1 MTIIDEN
8 DRLVI
13 SKKVEGEDALLYS
26 KGVDYGVEP
35 SDVDFEPMLA
45 RDISER
51 DQDFIL
57 KGKVVDKSFIATDVI
72 YHGEFMANKP
82 WHKRYLDLKKGFSY
96 TPSIRM
102 SGSIVVEDGDE
113 ITDAAHAF
121 KVSPH
126 FEGVYIEGYDSDLY
140 DERVFMSTEEVEDL
154 E

>member
-26 KGVDYGVEP
+26 KGVDYSVRPEG
-35 SDVDFEPMLA
+35 VDFEPMLA
-45 RDISER
+45 RDISEK

-57 KGKVVDKSFIATDVI
+57 KGKVVDKSFIATDVV

-82 WHKRYLDLKKGFSY
+82 WHERYLDLKKGFSY

-102 SGSIVVEDGDE
+102 SGSIVVEDGEE
-113 ITDAAHAF
+113 IVDAAKAF
-121 KVSPH
+121 SVSPH
-126 FEGVYIEGYDSDLY
+126 FEGVFVEGYDSDLY
-140 DERVFMSTEEVEDL
+140 DERVFISPEEL
-154 E
+154 EELE

>member
-1 MTIIDEN
+1 MTIVDEN
-8 DRLVI
+8 KRLVV
-13 SKKVEGEDALLYS
+13 SKKVEGVDALLYS
-26 KGVDYGVEP
+26 KGVDYGIEP

-57 KGKVVDKSFIATDVI
+57 KGKVVDKSFIATDVV

-82 WHKRYLDLKKGFSY
+82 WHERYLELKKGFSY

-113 ITDAAHAF
+113 IADAARAF
-121 KVSPH
+121 SVSPH
-126 FEGVYIEGYDSDLY
+126 FEGVYVEGYDSDLY
-140 DERVFMSTEEVEDL
+140 EDRVFISPDEVEVL